1 MSVKLVLV
9 VAAAIYNE
17 KGQILLAKRPE
28 GKAMAGLWELPG
40 GKIEEGE
47 TPEEALA
54 RELGE
59 ELGIIVNPSLL
70 EPITFA
76 SHSYESFHLLMPV
89 YACLDWDGDMKA
101 REAQELAWVDP
112 ALLHTYPAP
121 AADKPLFET
130 LAAQDRSGRHA
141 LSQKENGKVL

>member
-1 MSVKLVLV
+1 MTTKLILV

-17 KGQILLAKRPE
+17 AGEILLAKRPD

-40 GKIEEGE
+40 GKIETGE

-59 ELGIIVNPSLL
+59 ELSIMVNPDLL

-89 YACLDWDGDMKA
+89 YACLDWDGA
-101 REAQELAWVDP
+101 LEPRESQEISWVAP
-112 ALLHTYPAP
+112 HLLHTYPAP

-130 LAAQDRSGRHA
+130 LAAQDRSGTHA
-141 LSQKENGKVL
+141 ISQETAG